1 MANHTIVLP
10 PNDANQE
17 NVAPSADP
25 LANVRSTAREAL
37 AAHIDRSAK
46 GSGKRSRGPKS
57 SDAEKVE
64 SLLCFLDGAEI
75 AFALVDD
82 AKRYLSS
89 ISSVGNSNG
98 PSASVDIAIEA
109 LNLALAAG
117 RRQLKGTRLAV
128 DNTRAKA
135 LRSQRAALAQ
145 RLRVEQ
151 APRVRVF
158 TRLDVVQRVPA
169 QREGL

>member
-1 MANHTIVLP
+1 MANHTIVSP

-17 NVAPSADP
+17 NAAPSADP

-75 AFALVDD
+75 SFALVDD
-82 AKRYLSS
+82 AKRYLSF
-89 ISSVGNSNG
+89 ISNVGNSKRTPTKLRG
-98 PSASVDIAIEA
+98 ECKAFVSA
-109 LNLALAAG
+109 
-117 RRQLKGTRLAV
+117 RCM
-128 DNTRAKA
+128 
-135 LRSQRAALAQ
+135 RSMDD
-145 RLRVEQ
+145 
-151 APRVRVF
+151 PGF
-158 TRLDVVQRVPA
+158 KD
-169 QREGL
+169 